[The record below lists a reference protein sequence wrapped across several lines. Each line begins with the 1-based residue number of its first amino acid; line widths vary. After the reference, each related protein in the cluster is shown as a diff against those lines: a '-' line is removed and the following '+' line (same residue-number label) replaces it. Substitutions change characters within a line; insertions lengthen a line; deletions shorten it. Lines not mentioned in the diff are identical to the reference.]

1 MSTWTYILTT
11 DIGKVRLLIG
21 DTDIVPTTDAQF
33 SDEEITAFLT
43 LADSSIYLA
52 AAMALEAWAA
62 ALTASMESEKI
73 GDYAFS
79 RKSAAN
85 KLALAERYRKSESDT
100 PAVGWAEWDF
110 NATGG
115 PEFSEV

>member
-1 MSTWTYILTT
+1 MSTWTYDVAT

-33 SDEEITAFLT
+33 TDEEITAFLT
-43 LADSSIYLA
+43 LVDSSIYLA
-52 AAMALEAWAA
+52 AAMALESWAA
-62 ALTASMESEKI
+62 TLTESMESEKI
-73 GDYAFS
+73 GDYGFS

-85 KLALAERYRKSESDT
+85 KLALAERYRKSEAET
-100 PAVGWAEWDF
+100 PAVAWAEWDF

-115 PEFSEV
+115 PEFSEG